1 MKMKNLDIKMHNTL
15 DITNMTQKE
24 IEDAIHAVI
33 SGQKTF
39 EEVAAENPGPIL
51 AEKVDDGV
59 YNYPHDLEFVGF
71 LDDSDGELTLIE
83 DEDEEENTKD

>member
-1 MKMKNLDIKMHNTL
+1 MKMKELDIEMQNTL

-24 IEDAIHAVI
+24 IEDAIHAVL
-33 SGQKTF
+33 SGEKTF
-39 EEVAAENPGPIL
+39 AEVAAESPGPLLEIKEIAPAPIT

-71 LDDSDGELTLIE
+71 LDEE
-83 DEDEEENTKD
+83 DNESR

>member
-1 MKMKNLDIKMHNTL
+1 MKMKNLDIEMHNTL

-24 IEDAIHAVI
+24 IEDAIHSVI

-39 EEVAAENPGPIL
+39 AEVAAENPGPIV

-59 YNYPHDLEFVGF
+59 YNYPHDLEFVGW
-71 LDDSDGELTLIE
+71 LDDSAGELTLIE
-83 DEDEEENTKD
+83 DEEDDD

>member
-1 MKMKNLDIKMHNTL
+1 MKMKNLDIEMHNTL

-24 IEDAIHAVI
+24 IEDAIHSVI

-39 EEVAAENPGPIL
+39 AEVAAENPGPIV

-59 YNYPHDLEFVGF
+59 YNYPHDLEFVGW
-71 LDDSDGELTLIE
+71 LDDSDGEVTLIE
-83 DEDEEENTKD
+83 DEEDDV

>member
-1 MKMKNLDIKMHNTL
+1 MKMKNLDIEMHNTL

-24 IEDAIHAVI
+24 IEDAIHAVN

-59 YNYPHDLEFVGF
+59 YNYPHDLEFVGW
-71 LDDSDGELTLIE
+71 LDDSDGEYTLIE
-83 DEDEEENTKD
+83 DEDNV

>member
-1 MKMKNLDIKMHNTL
+1 MKMKNLDIEMHNTL

-33 SGQKTF
+33 SGEKTF
-39 EEVAAENPGPIL
+39 AEVAAASPGPKV

-59 YNYPHDLEFVGF
+59 YNYPHDTEFVGW
-71 LDDSDGELTLIE
+71 LDDSGGELTLIE
-83 DEDEEENTKD
+83 DEEDNV

>member
-1 MKMKNLDIKMHNTL
+1 MKMKNLDIEMHNTL

-39 EEVAAENPGPIL
+39 AEVAAESPGPII
-51 AEKVDDGV
+51 AE
-59 YNYPHDLEFVGF
+59 
-71 LDDSDGELTLIE
+71 
-83 DEDEEENTKD
+83 